1 MMIVV
6 VVVIMMIYVVGK
18 KKNDGDDDGI
28 EMDDESLYEVEMERG
43 KRGVLVI
50 GETLYDN
57 ATTLVYKGVVDGKK
71 DVVVKVMKM
80 WGSKLDEGQA
90 REMELMRRLKSDYVV
105 MYYGTSVISGRV
117 GIVMEYMPLGSLE
130 RLMSVCVMSGELKIR
145 YVREIC
151 CGMMYLHLMKIIHRD
166 LKPSNVLVVG
176 DDVGMSGVICKISD
190 FGTSREMDISTTM
203 SMSQSMTMTSNIGTP
218 LYMAPEIL
226 SGGGHYSQKSDVYSY
241 GVLMVSLWNQ
251 KPPYSEM
258 SGIEAGELLSGITN
272 RGVRP
277 GIESSCPQSYFNL
290 AHACM
295 VEDSHSRPSFS
306 EIWKNVFDS

>member
-1 MMIVV
+1 
-6 VVVIMMIYVVGK
+6 MIYVVWKK
-18 KKNDGDDDGI
+18 KKNGGDDDGI
-28 EMDDESLYEVEMERG
+28 EMSLYEVEMERG
-43 KRGVLVI
+43 KRGDLVL
-50 GETLYDN
+50 GETLCDN

-80 WGSKLDEGQA
+80 WGSKLDSGQA

-117 GIVMEYMPLGSLE
+117 GIVMEYIALGSLE
-130 RLMSVCVMSGELKIR
+130 RLMSVCVMSGELKVR

-151 CGMMYLHLMKIIHRD
+151 CGMMYLHSQKIIHRD

-176 DDVGMSGVICKISD
+176 DDVGDDGVICKISD
-190 FGTSREMDISTTM
+190 FGTAREMDISMTM

-226 SGGGHYSQKSDVYSY
+226 SGAGHYSVKSDVYSY

-258 SGIEAGELLSGITN
+258 SVSNPSELFRKIVSE
-272 RGVRP
+272 GVRP
-277 GIESSCPQSYFNL
+277 GIESTCPQSYLNL

-295 VEDSHSRPSFS
+295 VEDPHSRPSFS